1 MKLFILAFLLLC
13 SLAAASFLCSA
24 LCNPGSCSAADEN
37 SCTDCPTNWSYA
49 SGVCSLDSGLGYNLV
64 AKSEDLIGGS
74 SGLALLP
81 TGNSSCGD
89 YTYYRQSGC
98 DSNLEIKM
106 DSGISTPHY
115 AIQLILWV
123 FLYDD
128 TSWTTTNVMT
138 LNLGS

>member
-1 MKLFILAFLLLC
+1 
-13 SLAAASFLCSA
+13 
-24 LCNPGSCSAADEN
+24 
-37 SCTDCPTNWSYA
+37 
-49 SGVCSLDSGLGYNLV
+49 LDSGLGYNLV

-81 TGNSSCGD
+81 AGNSSCGD
-89 YTYYRQSGC
+89 YTYYGQSGC